1 MSARE
6 MAPELRRLVDRRDIE
21 QVLIAYCLHLDR
33 MDLAA
38 LAGLFTDDCV
48 VDYGNDARLKS
59 RGAADLARSLERM
72 WRWAR
77 TSHHLS
83 NVVIEFDGA
92 DAASATSYVYAW
104 HERTDGSTATIMGQY
119 DDHLVRQA
127 GRWLI
132 ARRRMVMNGSD
143 AGFTVP
149 IHSFKRLSP
158 PEGWMPPEQLDK
170 S

>member
-1 MSARE
+1 ME
-6 MAPELRRLVDRRDIE
+6 PELRRLVDRQEIE
-21 QVLIAYCLHLDR
+21 QVLIAYCIHLDR

-38 LAGLFTDDCV
+38 LAGLFTDDCH
-48 VDYGNDARLKS
+48 VDYSDDPRLKS
-59 RGAADLARSLERM
+59 NGAADLAKSLERM

-92 DAASATSYVYAW
+92 DAASVTSYVYAW
-104 HERTDGSTATIMGQY
+104 HERADGSTATIMGQY
-119 DDHLVRQA
+119 DDRLVRQSDT
-127 GRWLI
+127 WLI

-143 AGFTVP
+143 AGFSVP
-149 IHSFKRLSP
+149 INAFERLPP